1 MTASPDVAVHWELGS
16 DRPREDY
23 GFFGPDSPTWK
34 VWSSPTALIGFQRSV
49 VLEHFEPHLAAAVAD
64 SAGIYRDPR
73 GRMDGTLAYFLIL
86 ATADSRTAVE
96 ASEHLQK
103 VHARS
108 KGIDPVTGKR
118 YSANDPA
125 SQLWIHVTGWHSVLK
140 CYEMFGPG
148 PLSQAEENRY
158 WSECVT
164 AAELQTVNP
173 ADVPRSREQVR
184 EYFAQMRPT
193 LCTSERAQHAMHYL
207 LRTPRSGSN
216 LRFWAVSRLMAPAT
230 IATLPRWM
238 RELGQF
244 DQPGIVDV
252 AYRPLVSAAM
262 SVASVPAIE
271 DSVARF
277 AKLPMTATTLRDFHA
292 AKAPVRTVTVTPAEA
307 KERYGRRATA

>member
-1 MTASPDVAVHWELGS
+1 MTAAPDVAVHWELGS
-16 DRPREDY
+16 DRPREDH

-34 VWSSPTALIGFQRSV
+34 VWTSPTALIGFQRSV

-64 SAGIYRDPR
+64 AAGIYRDPR
-73 GRMDGTLAYFLIL
+73 GRMDGTLAYFLIV

-108 KGIDPVTGKR
+108 KGIDPVTGTR

-140 CYEMFGPG
+140 CYEVFGPG
-148 PLSQAEENRY
+148 PLSRAEEDRY
-158 WSECVT
+158 WSECVI

-173 ADVPRSREQVR
+173 AEVPRSRDEVR
-184 EYFAQMRPT
+184 QYFARMRPT
-193 LCTSERAQHAMHYL
+193 LCTSERAQRAMHYL
-207 LRTPRSGSN
+207 LRTPRSGSSN
-216 LRFWAVSRLMAPAT
+216 MQFWAISRLLAPAT

-244 DQPGIVDV
+244 DQPGIVDA
-252 AYRPLVSAAM
+252 AYRPLVSAGMRIAGI
-262 SVASVPAIE
+262 PAVETTILRR
-271 DSVARF
+271 S
-277 AKLPMTATTLRDFHA
+277 LPMTRTALRDFHN
-292 AKAPVRTVTVTPAEA
+292 AKAPLRPVTVTPAEA

>member
-16 DRPREDY
+16 DRPREDH

-34 VWSSPTALIGFQRSV
+34 VWTSPTALIGFQRSV

-64 SAGIYRDPR
+64 AAGIYRDPR
-73 GRMDGTLAYFLIL
+73 GRMDGTLAYFLIV

-108 KGIDPVTGKR
+108 KGVDPVTGTR

-140 CYEMFGPG
+140 CYEVFGPG
-148 PLSQAEENRY
+148 PLSRAEEDRY
-158 WSECVT
+158 WAECVI

-173 ADVPRSREQVR
+173 ADVPRSRDEVR
-184 EYFAQMRPT
+184 QYFARMRPT

-207 LRTPRSGSN
+207 LRTPRSGNSN
-216 LRFWAVSRLMAPAT
+216 MQFWAISRMLAPAT

-244 DQPGIVDV
+244 DQPGIVDA
-252 AYRPLVSAAM
+252 AYRPLVSAGMRIAGIPKVETTILRR
-262 SVASVPAIE
+262 S
-271 DSVARF
+271 
-277 AKLPMTATTLRDFHA
+277 LPMTRGALRDFYK
-292 AKAPVRTVTVTPAEA
+292 AKAPLRAVTVTPAEA